1 VTFARYKRKMAGLR
15 DKSECI
21 TTDSDGNF
29 RIDYSSTK
37 NENNSIKS
45 PSFFSEGHNWVIRY
59 FPKGSNKE
67 ENSAYI
73 SLYLVLRSN
82 ANFLCTI
89 FSFSLL
95 HNNGTWSSTLLP
107 LNSAWR
113 RSSCIFRKVDCFHGF
128 HAFIERS
135 VLETQYVRDG
145 FFLLS
150 CKIKVMNE
158 AWEKP
163 PRSYKVGLPA
173 FRFLHDDFNEILA
186 KKEMTDVSFEV
197 DGEIFMAHRLVLA
210 TRSPVFKAELFG
222 SMAEAN
228 MKCIK
233 INDMSA
239 LVFKVLL
246 HFMYTDSLPPVA
258 DLFDGESGEQNTDLY
273 ILAQH
278 LLVAADR
285 YRLEGLKEIC
295 EEKLCMGLSLE
306 TVVTSLSLANQLNC
320 HCLKDICLEFVTK
333 QENFRQLAITDAYVQ
348 LMQSCP
354 SLLAELRSRV
364 NHNSSIDATPKRR
377 RTE

>member
-1 VTFARYKRKMAGLR
+1 MTESSDTFDY
-15 DKSECI
+15 I

-37 NENNSIKS
+37 TMSNGCVKS
-45 PSFFSEGHNWVIRY
+45 PSFFSEGHNWIIRY
-59 FPKGSNKE
+59 YPKGSHKE
-67 ENSAYI
+67 ENGAYI
-73 SLYLVLRSN
+73 SIYLNLQSK
-82 ANFLCTI
+82 ADLLCTN
-89 FSFSLL
+89 FSFRLL

-107 LNSAWR
+107 LDSAWR
-113 RSSCIFRKVDCFHGF
+113 RSSCIFRAINCFQGF
-128 HAFIERS
+128 PAFIERS

-145 FFLLS
+145 FFVLS
-150 CKIKVMNE
+150 CNIKVMNE

-163 PRSYKVGLPA
+163 PLSYKVGLPA
-173 FRFLHDDFNEILA
+173 FRFLHDDFNELLA

-197 DGEIFMAHRLVLA
+197 DGEIFVAHRLVLA
-210 TRSPVFKAELFG
+210 ARSPVFKAELFG

-246 HFMYTDSLPPVA
+246 HFMYTDSLPKVA
-258 DLFDGESGEQNTDLY
+258 ELFDGESGEQNTDLY
-273 ILAQH
+273 VLAQH

-320 HCLKDICLEFVTK
+320 HRLKDICLEFVTRP
-333 QENFRQLAITDAYVQ
+333 ENFLQFAITDPYVQ

-354 SLLAELRSRV
+354 SLLAELRSRI
-364 NHNSSIDATPKRR
+364 NRTCSLGATQKRH